1 MITNTAFKSMNNV
14 FDLLHKEL
22 FGHKRTGSYSQ
33 SI

>member
-1 MITNTAFKSMNNV
+1 MITNTAFKSINNA
-14 FDLLHKEL
+14 FDLLHKGL